1 MGTLSP
7 LTVPAL
13 AAASSPSIHGTNR
26 GMMALVADRET
37 DAADAGVAC
46 EVVLDARAK
55 KCQHHEVGEGAYAAK
70 MLSDA
75 M

>member
-13 AAASSPSIHGTNR
+13 AAASSPSMHDTNR
-26 GMMALVADRET
+26 GIAALGADRET
-37 DAADAGVAC
+37 ETADAGVAG
-46 EVVLDARAK
+46 EVVCDARAK
-55 KCQHHEVGEGAYAAK
+55 KCQGTYAAR